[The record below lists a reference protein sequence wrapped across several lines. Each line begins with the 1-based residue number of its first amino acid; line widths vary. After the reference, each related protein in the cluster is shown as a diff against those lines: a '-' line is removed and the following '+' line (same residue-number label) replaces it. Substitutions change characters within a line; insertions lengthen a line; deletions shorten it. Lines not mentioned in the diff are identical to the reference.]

1 MMDLFGGGMTPKPA
15 APSFANPMNPMQ
27 RMQMVMSAMQN
38 PAAFVKQK
46 FPDIPDQYMNNPSMI
61 MQYLQR
67 TRGITQ
73 QDIQNAQTQMQGATA
88 NGNWR

>member
-1 MMDLFGGGMTPKPA
+1 
-15 APSFANPMNPMQ
+15 MQ

-46 FPDIPDQYMNNPSMI
+46 FPDIPDQYMNNPNLI

-73 QDIQNAQTQMQGATA
+73 QDIQNTQTQMQGATA
-88 NGNWR
+88 NGNRR